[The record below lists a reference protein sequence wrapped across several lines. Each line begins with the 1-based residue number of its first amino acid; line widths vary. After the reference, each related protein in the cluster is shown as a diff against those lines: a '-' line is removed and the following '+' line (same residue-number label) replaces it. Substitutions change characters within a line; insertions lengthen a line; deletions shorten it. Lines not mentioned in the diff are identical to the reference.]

1 MEQRELTLAPE
12 SVGLRLDRWLAEQC
26 PDLSRSQLQNLIEAG
41 QCDLQRQPLE
51 QKG

>member
-26 PDLSRSQLQNLIEAG
+26 PDCLLYNSPSPRDA
-41 QCDLQRQPLE
+41 
-51 QKG
+51 

>member
-12 SVGLRLDRWLAEQC
+12 SVGLRLDRW
-26 PDLSRSQLQNLIEAG
+26 